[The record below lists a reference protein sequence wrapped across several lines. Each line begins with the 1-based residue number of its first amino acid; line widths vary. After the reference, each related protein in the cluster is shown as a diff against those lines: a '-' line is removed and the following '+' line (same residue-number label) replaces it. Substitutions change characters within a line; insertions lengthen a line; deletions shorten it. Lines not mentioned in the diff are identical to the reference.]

1 MTAAAVICNTRGLS
15 LCPALV
21 QTAVRV
27 HPMVRRIPLLL
38 LLLFIHL
45 PAFAATARDVDAT
58 LVARL
63 SNIPVSAT
71 RIKVWIPLP
80 KSTASQSIQNLTI
93 DSSHNW
99 KRYSEPEFG
108 NDYLYAE
115 IENPKEGME
124 LLQLHFRATRREV
137 SFDDVKPIEATSR
150 ELRRNLRQD
159 RLVTISPRIRQL
171 AGEVTREVKDPL
183 AQAKAIYEYVLT
195 TMKYDKS
202 APGWGNG
209 DTERA
214 CDLRSGNCTDFHS
227 LFISLA
233 RAKGIPARFI
243 IGFPMSAKEGRIS
256 GYHCWAEFHIQ
267 GKGWIPV
274 DPSEA
279 SKSVEP
285 ARRQYLFGNLD
296 ADRIQFTIGR
306 DLRLTPPTAEPLNFF
321 IYPHAEVNGEKV
333 GSPAVS
339 FVFRERGQSARAPTS
354 KGR

>member
-1 MTAAAVICNTRGLS
+1 MHAMAS
-15 LCPALV
+15 
-21 QTAVRV
+21 
-27 HPMVRRIPLLL
+27 RIPLFLFLL
-38 LLLFIHL
+38 SLHL

-63 SNIPVSAT
+63 SAIPASAT
-71 RIKVWIPLP
+71 RIQVWIPLP
-80 KSTASQSIQNLTI
+80 KSTTSQSIRNLTI
-93 DSSHNW
+93 DSSHHW

-124 LLQLHFRATRREV
+124 LLQLHFRATRQEV
-137 SFDDVKPIEATSR
+137 SFDDIKPIVATSR
-150 ELRRNLRQD
+150 ELRRNLRHD
-159 RLVTISPRIRQL
+159 RLVTISPRIRRL
-171 AGEVTREVKDPL
+171 AGEVTRGQKDPL

-214 CDLRSGNCTDFHS
+214 CDIRSGNCTDFHS

-243 IGFPMSAKEGRIS
+243 IGFPMSGAAGQTS
-256 GYHCWAEFHIQ
+256 GYHCWAEFHVQ

-279 SKSVEP
+279 SKSVDD

-296 ADRIQFTIGR
+296 ADRIQVTIGR
-306 DLRLTPPTAEPLNFF
+306 DIKLTPPTAEPLNFF
-321 IYPHAEVNGEKV
+321 IYPHAELNGEKV

-339 FVFRERGQSARAPTS
+339 LVFREHGQSATAPAA
-354 KGR
+354 KGQ